1 MRAALVGLFALA
13 ISACGRTEIDRV
25 SEGGGRGGTLGQ
37 AGRGGAAGGP
47 GAGGGGAGTM
57 GAAGAGAGGAAG
69 MGGIGGSV
77 AEPLRVTQLA
87 AGDEHTCALLSDGSV
102 RCWGKNAAGQ
112 LGYGNRDTIGDDEL
126 PSSVGPVSVTT
137 TPGVR
142 VTRLAAAV
150 DRTCALLSDGTVKCW
165 GDNPSGELGTGNR
178 DTIGDD
184 ELPSSVGP
192 VSVTTVP
199 GVTAVGLAA
208 GGSHTCA
215 LLSNGTVTCWG
226 RGGNGELGYGIRQ
239 SVGDDELPSSVGPVD
254 VTRAPGVTVQAV
266 AAGRFETCALLS
278 DRTVK
283 CWGLNTFGEL
293 GYGNTATIGDDEPP
307 SSVGPIS
314 VTTSPNVT
322 PIGVVAG
329 DYHACALLSDGSVRC
344 WGSTLDGELG
354 YGNKTRI
361 GDDELPSSVGPV
373 SITVAPGVSALTLVA
388 GFDHNC
394 VLLTDSTLKC
404 WGANVFGEL
413 GYGNLNDIG
422 DDELP
427 SSVGPVSIS
436 ATPGVT
442 PTALAAGYGH
452 TCVLLSD
459 RSVRCWGRNKFGQLG
474 LGHTD
479 TIGDDE
485 LPSTAPAVSIF

>member
-1 MRAALVGLFALA
+1 MRAALVALLACA
-13 ISACGRTEIDRV
+13 IGACGRTEIDRV
-25 SEGGGRGGTLGQ
+25 EPEGGGGGGSFGL
-37 AGRGGAAGGP
+37 AGRGGAGGV
-47 GAGGGGAGTM
+47 A
-57 GAAGAGAGGAAG
+57 
-69 MGGIGGSV
+69 GGIGGAGGKGGAGGLGAAGGLGGSDG
-77 AEPLRVTQLA
+77 PLRVTQLA

-102 RCWGKNAAGQ
+102 RCWGKNDAGQ
-112 LGYGNRDTIGDDEL
+112 LGHGNRDTIGDDELPSSVGPVSVTTTAGIKITQLVAAVGRTCALLSDGTVKCWGDNSQGELGYGNRDTIGDDEL

-137 TPGVR
+137 
-142 VTRLAAAV
+142 A
-150 DRTCALLSDGTVKCW
+150 
-165 GDNPSGELGTGNR
+165 
-178 DTIGDD
+178 
-184 ELPSSVGP
+184 
-192 VSVTTVP
+192 P

-208 GGSHTCA
+208 GGSHTCV

-226 RGGNGELGYGIRQ
+226 RGGNGELGYGRRETI
-239 SVGDDELPSSVGPVD
+239 GDDELPSSVGAVD
-254 VTRAPGVTVQAV
+254 VTKAPGVTVTRL

-278 DRTVK
+278 DRTLK

-293 GYGNTATIGDDEPP
+293 GYGNTDSIGDDETP

-314 VTTSPNVT
+314 VTASPGVT

-354 YGNKTRI
+354 YGNRTKI

-373 SITVAPGVSALTLVA
+373 SITADRGVSALTLVA

-394 VLLTDSTLKC
+394 VLLSDSTLKC
-404 WGANVFGEL
+404 WGANVFAEL
-413 GYGNLNDIG
+413 GIGSLNNIG

-427 SSVGPVSIS
+427 SSVGPVSVTP
-436 ATPGVT
+436 TPGVT
-442 PTALAAGYGH
+442 PAALAAGYGH

-474 LGHTD
+474 LGHTE

-485 LPSTAPAVSIF
+485 LPSAAPAVSVF